1 MSASWLNGKIP
12 AFFFG
17 RIRHTAVVHG
27 MILMLVGFFAYAN
40 TFDAQFNFDDVP
52 AILGNPTVRS
62 AESVTDPLAIR
73 GNRAVGNFSFA
84 LNYKIAAELTGDG
97 FSVRGYHYF
106 NLAVHLA
113 NALLVYLLVILTIRR
128 STSGES
134 SEWRGRGIAFLAALL
149 FVSHPLQTQA
159 VTYIV
164 QRFTSLATTFYLLS
178 LVCYIF
184 ARSQRGDS
192 TGGHRLKAA
201 VFWALSIVLAALAMG
216 TKEIAIT
223 LPFTIILYE
232 FLFFR
237 GSIVKRLLAAGAFL
251 LTLIIV
257 PLSIIGASGGHFMDR
272 IAALTKV
279 QTAMPRLDYLFT
291 QFKVVATYL
300 RLLFFPAGQNLEY
313 DFPVSHSFFEG
324 GVILSFLLLLALFCL
339 GVYFL
344 YRSKFE
350 VRSSRLEVGQAYS
363 PVTNHQSPITN
374 HRLIAFG
381 IFWFFITLSV
391 ESSFIPIVDVI
402 FEHRVYLPSVGFF
415 IAVATLIVLGVEKL
429 SLGRPRAAN
438 GLLVAMLLLS
448 CVLALLTFNR
458 NRVWADEI
466 TLWEDVAA
474 KSPNLSRPWNNLGYA
489 YLKHRQPKKAIP
501 ALITSI
507 TISPGS
513 PDAWNNIGMAL
524 SQLGSYTGRF
534 SPTYELFDMS
544 AGITSTYQS
553 EWFALAYNNLGLAY
567 DSMGQVNESI
577 ENFQKAISMN
587 PRLAQAYYNLGL
599 AFLAMKDKGQAAD
612 QYRMLRSL
620 DPELAAK
627 LREAVIG
634 DW

>member
-17 RIRHTAVVHG
+17 RIRHAAVVHG
-27 MILMLVGFFAYAN
+27 MTLILVGFFAYSN
-40 TFDAQFNFDDVP
+40 TFDAQFNFDDIP

-106 NLAVHLA
+106 NLAVHLI

-128 STSGES
+128 SVPGENS
-134 SEWRGRGIAFLAALL
+134 PWRGSGIAFLAALL

-178 LVCYIF
+178 LVFYIF
-184 ARSQRGDS
+184 ARGPRGNS
-192 TGGHRLKAA
+192 TGGNRLK
-201 VFWALSIVLAALAMG
+201 VVVYWVLSIVLAALAMG

-223 LPFTIILYE
+223 LPFTVILYE
-232 FLFFR
+232 LLFFR

-251 LTLIIV
+251 VTLIII
-257 PLSIIGASGGHFMDR
+257 PLSIIGASGGQLMDR
-272 IAALTKV
+272 IVAATKV
-279 QTAMPRLDYLFT
+279 QTAMPRLDYLYT
-291 QFKVVATYL
+291 QFKVLVTYL

-324 GVILSFLLLLALFCL
+324 GVIASFILLLALFCL

-344 YRSKFE
+344 YRS
-350 VRSSRLEVGQAYS
+350 RPSAIDRRL
-363 PVTNHQSPITN
+363 PIAD
-374 HRLIAFG
+374 RLIAFG

-415 IAVATLIVLGVEKL
+415 IAIAALIVLGVEKISSIKPVVASGALISMLVL
-429 SLGRPRAAN
+429 SG
-438 GLLVAMLLLS
+438 
-448 CVLALLTFNR
+448 VLALLTFNR
-458 NRVWADEI
+458 NQVWANET
-466 TLWEDVAA
+466 TLWQDVVT

-489 YLKHRQPKKAIP
+489 YLRQRLPKKAIP

-513 PDAWNNIGMAL
+513 PDAWNNVGMAL
-524 SQLGSYTGRF
+524 SQLGTYTGRF
-534 SPTYELFDMS
+534 SPTYELFDLG
-544 AGITSTYQS
+544 AGITSAYQS

-599 AFLAMKDKGQAAD
+599 AFLAIKDKGQAAD
-612 QYRMLRSL
+612 QFQILRSL

-627 LREAVIG
+627 LRKAMQVKG
-634 DW
+634 DE